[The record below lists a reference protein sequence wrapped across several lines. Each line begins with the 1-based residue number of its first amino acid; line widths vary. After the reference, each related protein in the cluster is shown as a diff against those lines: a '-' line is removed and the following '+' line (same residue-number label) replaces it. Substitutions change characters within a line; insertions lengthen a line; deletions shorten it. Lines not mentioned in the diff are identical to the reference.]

1 MIVWIGIDKQRKNWE
16 EDDTKERRE
25 RRVTKRNWKEE
36 SKNDEGEERER
47 IWRRKCLTKKKKN
60 LDKKGEGETEYRS
73 KREGERGVK
82 AKKSRRTK
90 KMIKDKRRKKKIWY
104 SVIICIV
111 CIVEFQIW

>member
-47 IWRRKCLTKKKKN
+47 IWRRKCLTKEMF
-60 LDKKGEGETEYRS
+60 DKEEEEFRQ
-73 KREGERGVK
+73 KRGGRN
-82 AKKSRRTK
+82 R
-90 KMIKDKRRKKKIWY
+90 I
-104 SVIICIV
+104 
-111 CIVEFQIW
+111 

>member
-16 EDDTKERRE
+16 EDDTKERKE

-73 KREGERGVK
+73 KREGERRM
-82 AKKSRRTK
+82 KS
-90 KMIKDKRRKKKIWY
+90 KKKQENEKNDKGQKEEEENMI
-104 SVIICIV
+104 
-111 CIVEFQIW
+111 

>member
-60 LDKKGEGETEYRS
+60 LDKKGEGETEYKQ
-73 KREGERGVK
+73 KRRRKRNENQKKAGER
-82 AKKSRRTK
+82 KK
-90 KMIKDKRRKKKIWY
+90 W
-104 SVIICIV
+104 
-111 CIVEFQIW
+111 